1 MTAKAST
8 TVKLVIAGCL
18 VAGSIAAVAFLRN
31 EPWAAAVEVAAA
43 SSDGA
48 AQSQSDFKQQLLAQ
62 LKKRSES
69 FTITYKGNTSEL
81 VKNLSKLTTETLD
94 TDDYL
99 AYILKSYRYSSNY
112 TSKTATVRYSVQ
124 YHENAA
130 QTDYVNK
137 KVTATLKTIIT
148 PGMNAHQKVKA
159 IHDWIVLNVA
169 YDESLQAYSAY
180 EALTS
185 GKTVCQG
192 YSLLAYK
199 MLNEAGIPT
208 RIAEGTVRTGA
219 HAWNLIQLDGKW
231 YHLDATWDDP
241 VPDKKGRT
249 TYNYYL
255 VTDKQLRQ
263 DHAWTKTYPSA
274 TTVYS
279 ETLTALMKKET
290 SKDKAAFYAKLEKD
304 LGYQYLQDEN
314 KAATVEQLAAKVKQA
329 IKRGEASVK
338 VRYLRGDSLAE
349 DLEQLFE
356 AVPSLRSYKASYTP
370 FGTGNSTNDI
380 MLELKF
386 TTSR

>member
-1 MTAKAST
+1 
-8 TVKLVIAGCL
+8 
-18 VAGSIAAVAFLRN
+18 
-31 EPWAAAVEVAAA
+31 
-43 SSDGA
+43 
-48 AQSQSDFKQQLLAQ
+48 
-62 LKKRSES
+62 
-69 FTITYKGNTSEL
+69 
-81 VKNLSKLTTETLD
+81 
-94 TDDYL
+94 
-99 AYILKSYRYSSNY
+99 
-112 TSKTATVRYSVQ
+112 VQ

-219 HAWNLIQLDGKW
+219 HAWNLVQLDGKW
-231 YHLDATWDDP
+231 YHLDTTWDDP

-274 TTVYS
+274 TTSYS
-279 ETLTALMKKET
+279 ETLTALIKKET

-314 KAATVEQLAAKVKQA
+314 KASTVEQLAAKVKQA
-329 IKRGEASVK
+329 IKRGETSVK